1 MNNRLSELEF
11 KMQENGFWNDHE
23 KAQSITKEVKNI
35 KDKFELFE
43 DLEESLADTKEL
55 CELYGEEEN
64 TAEYKSLLKDYTD
77 IKAKVDLLRIETLLS
92 GEYDKNNAVLSLHV
106 GVGGTDA
113 EDWTEMLLRMYTRWL
128 DKKGF
133 SYKTVECVPAEFY
146 GIKSVTL
153 EVKGQYAYGFLKSEK
168 GIHRLVRISPFNSN
182 GKRQTSFASVEVIPE
197 LEDHQDVEV
206 KSEDLKIDT
215 FRAGGAGGQNV
226 NKTESAIR
234 ITHLPTGIVVQC
246 QNERSQY
253 LNKDV
258 AMKILKAKLVELK
271 DRMHKEKIDDLTGD
285 MKEIGWGSQI
295 RSYVF
300 HPYNLVKDHR
310 TGVETSNIQD
320 VMNGEIDV
328 FINEYLSNNKTSAN

>member
-1 MNNRLSELEF
+1 MSMKLSEFEF
-11 KMQENGFWNDHE
+11 KMQEDGFWNDRVLSQTIAKE
-23 KAQSITKEVKNI
+23 VKTIKDRIELINSITK
-35 KDKFELFE
+35 
-43 DLEESLADTKEL
+43 SLNDTKEL
-55 CELYGEEEN
+55 CELYGEEQN
-64 TAEYKSLLKDYTD
+64 TSEYKSILKEYTD
-77 IKAKVDLLRIETLLS
+77 LKSRLTSLKTETMLS
-92 GEYDKNNAVLSLHV
+92 GDYDKNNAVLSLHV

-133 SYKTVECVPAEFY
+133 SYSTIECVPAEFY

-153 EVKGQYAYGFLKSEK
+153 EVKGLYAYGYLKSEK

-182 GKRQTSFASVEVIPE
+182 GKRQTSFASVEVLPE
-197 LEDHQDVEV
+197 LEDYQDVEI
-206 KSEDLKIDT
+206 KSDDLKIDT
-215 FRAGGAGGQNV
+215 FRSGGAGGQNV

-234 ITHLPTGIVVQC
+234 ITHIPTGIVVQC

-253 LNKDV
+253 LNKDS
-258 AMKILKAKLVELK
+258 AMKMLKSKLVELK
-271 DRMHKEKIDDLTGD
+271 DRMHKEKIEDLTGD

-320 VMNGEIDV
+320 VMNGEIDI
-328 FINEYLSNNKTSAN
+328 FINEYLSSANSSI

>member
-1 MNNRLSELEF
+1 MNIRLSELEF
-11 KMQENGFWNDHE
+11 KMQENDFWNDNE
-23 KAQSITKEVKNI
+23 KAQLITKEVKGI
-35 KDKFELFE
+35 KDKIELLNNIFK
-43 DLEESLADTKEL
+43 SLKDVEEL
-55 CELYGEEEN
+55 CELYKEEED
-64 TAEYKSLLKDYTD
+64 TSEYKVILKDFNELKSK
-77 IKAKVDLLRIETLLS
+77 INSLKVERLLS
-92 GEYDKNNAVLSLHV
+92 GEYDRNNASLSLHV

-133 SYKTVECVPAEFY
+133 SYKTVDLVPAEFY

-153 EVKGQYAYGFLKSEK
+153 DVKGDYAYGYLKSEK

-182 GKRQTSFASVEVIPE
+182 GKRQTSFASVEVLPE
-197 LEDHQDVEV
+197 LESHQDVEIR
-206 KSEDLKIDT
+206 SEDLKIDT
-215 FRAGGAGGQNV
+215 FRSSGAGGQNV

-234 ITHLPTGIVVQC
+234 ITHIPTGIVVQC

-253 LNKDV
+253 LNKDI
-258 AMKILKAKLVELK
+258 AMKMLKSKLVELK
-271 DRMHKEKIDDLTGD
+271 DRMHKEKIEDLTGD

-310 TGVETSNIQD
+310 TGAETSNIQD
-320 VMNGEIDV
+320 VMDGEIDT
-328 FINEYLSNNKTSAN
+328 FINEYLTSISE